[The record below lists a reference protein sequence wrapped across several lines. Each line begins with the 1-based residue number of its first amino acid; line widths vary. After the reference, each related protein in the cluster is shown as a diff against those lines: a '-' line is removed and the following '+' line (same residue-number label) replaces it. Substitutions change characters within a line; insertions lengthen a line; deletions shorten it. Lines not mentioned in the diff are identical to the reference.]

1 MAIRV
6 HYFNKKTESPY
17 IYAAVSVHSR
27 ALRKRRITSFFMR
40 VRFVPF
46 WASRPSFAGGQKTRS
61 NARYQR
67 WKTQSCP
74 SKTTD
79 YPLFYASSVCSV
91 LRHINKADFPVN
103 W

>member
-46 WASRPSFAGGQKTRS
+46 
-61 NARYQR
+61 
-67 WKTQSCP
+67 
-74 SKTTD
+74 
-79 YPLFYASSVCSV
+79 
-91 LRHINKADFPVN
+91 
-103 W
+103 